1 MYIDIFLGVFVLI
14 GLVQGY
20 YRGILRSVFAL
31 LGFVAG
37 VLAVMKFSPHV
48 VSLLDNIFHW
58 DPILSMVIGVA
69 LTFVLIMWGIRW
81 LGRGL
86 EKTLKAARLNF
97 INKAL
102 GAALFTGIMV
112 LAFAGIIWFIDK
124 TELISDAQKES
135 SRSYPY
141 LVEIPQYASDAF
153 KSIEPV
159 FREFWEKLDEVVESR
174 N

>member
-14 GLVQGY
+14 GLIQGY
-20 YRGILRSVFAL
+20 HRGILRSVFAL
-31 LGFVAG
+31 LGLIAG

-48 VSLLDNIFHW
+48 VSLLDHIFHW
-58 DPILSMVIGVA
+58 DPILSMVLGVA

-86 EKTLKAARLNF
+86 EKTLKAVRLNF
-97 INKAL
+97 VNKAL
-102 GAALFTGIMV
+102 GAALFTAIMV
-112 LAFAGIIWFIDK
+112 LAFSGVIWFVDR
-124 TELISDAQKES
+124 TELLSDAQRES

-141 LVEIPQYASDAF
+141 LKEIPDQASKAF

-159 FREFWEKLDEVVESR
+159 FREFWDKLDSVVEE
-174 N
+174 NN